1 MEELYHS
8 YEGSALLGGAKKKLK
23 LNMKKHHA
31 HHAHYAHPAHHNI
44 VKLLKKIQKKHHVT
58 KTHVTKAHVKRSYV
72 PKKAHSSLLRY
83 ERLKAT
89 TGLSPIQEKR
99 YRELKHAHGGA
110 MLGGEMLGGEMLG
123 GEMLGGEML
132 GGAKLIGLAQQHR
145 IGLAHHAGALL
156 GGDGGALLGGKEHN
170 KKRKNSMHKRMHM
183 APIKLRY
190 RKFPSPKEYKAKYSR
205 KPRVSKPPSPA
216 QREAR
221 ARFSEATALVR
232 SGVPRAEAFHTIF
245 GASKSPRKAP
255 VTRKVHHVG
264 SELYVINPYSN
275 RRVSVGS
282 PTYRRLVREGVL
294 SSSESQMLRTKHS
307 EIARNARRPA
317 HNATYNIEKQR
328 EAIGA
333 HGVDFPPAYV
343 EEYPTEEYPPEYF
356 AAGHKKRHYKKHMMY

>member
-23 LNMKKHHA
+23 LNMKKK
-31 HHAHYAHPAHHNI
+31 HYAHPAHRDI
-44 VKLLKKIQKKHHVT
+44 VKLLKKIQKKHHVKHHVT
-58 KTHVTKAHVKRSYV
+58 KAHVTKAHVKRSYV

-123 GEMLGGEML
+123 GELLGGEML

-156 GGDGGALLGGKEHN
+156 GGDGGALLGGKEH
-170 KKRKNSMHKRMHM
+170 KKRKNSMHKRM

-190 RKFPSPKEYKAKYSR
+190 HKFPSPKEYKAKYSR

-232 SGVPRAEAFHTIF
+232 SGVPRAEAFRTIF
-245 GASKSPRKAP
+245 GASKSPVAH
-255 VTRKVHHVG
+255 KVHHKVHVG
-264 SELYVINPYSN
+264 SEFVINPYSN

-317 HNATYNIEKQR
+317 HDATYNIEKQR
-328 EAIGA
+328 EAIRA
-333 HGVDFPPAYV
+333 HGVDFPPPYV
-343 EEYPTEEYPPEYF
+343 EEYLSEEYPPEYPPEYS
-356 AAGHKKRHYKKHMMY
+356 AAGHKKRHYKKHMMC